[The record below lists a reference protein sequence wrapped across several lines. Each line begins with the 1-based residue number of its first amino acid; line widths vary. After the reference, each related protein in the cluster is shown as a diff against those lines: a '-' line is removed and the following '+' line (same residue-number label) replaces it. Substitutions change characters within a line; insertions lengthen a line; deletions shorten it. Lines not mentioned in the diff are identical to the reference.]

1 MLINFTVSNF
11 LSFDEKQTFSMEG
24 GKARKHS
31 KRLYKDS
38 HVKLTKCKAVFGANA
53 SGKSNLTKA
62 FEFVQDI
69 ILDKMPIGFTTKYFR
84 LKPNNQELPSTFEV
98 ELLLSRKRI
107 VYGFLFY
114 LKPE

>member
-53 SGKSNLTKA
+53 SGKS
-62 FEFVQDI
+62 I
-69 ILDKMPIGFTTKYFR
+69 
-84 LKPNNQELPSTFEV
+84 
-98 ELLLSRKRI
+98 
-107 VYGFLFY
+107 
-114 LKPE
+114 

>member
-84 LKPNNQELPSTFEV
+84 LIRSFHQHLKLSYYCQENGLFMV
-98 ELLLSRKRI
+98 
-107 VYGFLFY
+107 FLFY